1 MNTKEKVITKNK
13 ILVPSQIGVSDTNI
27 GMLTRRLVKSAR
39 SNQPYKITF
48 EKSTYLVVKMS
59 NRIPTRYRGWIFHFL
74 VTASRPILAGEVSS
88 KLSAQLQAI

>member
-1 MNTKEKVITKNK
+1 VSFYQLFYSLLILFHQETEVIFAQV
-13 ILVPSQIGVSDTNI
+13 L
-27 GMLTRRLVKSAR
+27 
-39 SNQPYKITF
+39 

>member
-48 EKSTYLVVKMS
+48 VV
-59 NRIPTRYRGWIFHFL
+59 
-74 VTASRPILAGEVSS
+74 V
-88 KLSAQLQAI
+88 QQ